1 MKHAK
6 TPSRLPDLQKL
17 HPMHSLGNVPVS
29 EGEIR
34 VERIE
39 NRLKPKVPFPHKHDF
54 YHFLFLEIG
63 SGWHEI
69 DFVRFAVKAPQLY
82 LMKPGEVHSWDLG
95 PRTRGF
101 VLEFTK
107 SSFGRSEQSAHLL
120 AGLDRTP
127 SVISGAAL
135 ARMETI
141 LQLMQEEFTCRRP
154 GYRAALEHLL
164 LALLVQIER
173 ASAASEPKAA
183 RPSSLMEKFRE
194 LVEKNFHREHSVE
207 FYADSLGT
215 TVKNLT
221 TQAARA
227 VGKSAGAVIQD
238 RCVLEAK
245 RLLAYSDRP
254 VSEIG
259 YSLGFEDPNYFA
271 RFFKQRAGVTPGKF
285 RQRAAQVVAL

>member
-1 MKHAK
+1 
-6 TPSRLPDLQKL
+6 
-17 HPMHSLGNVPVS
+17 MHSLGNVPVS

-54 YHFLFLEIG
+54 YHFVYLEAG

-69 DFVRFAVKAPQLY
+69 DFVRFAVQAPQLY
-82 LMKPGEVHSWDLG
+82 LMKPGEVHSWSLG
-95 PRTRGF
+95 ARTRGF

-120 AGLDRTP
+120 GGLDRMP
-127 SVISGAAL
+127 SMVSGGGL
-135 ARMETI
+135 AGMATI
-141 LQLMQEEFTCRRP
+141 LRLMQEEFLSRRP

-164 LALLVQIER
+164 LALLVRIER
-173 ASAASEPKAA
+173 VSAAHEPKAA
-183 RPSSLMEKFRE
+183 KPSSLTERFRG
-194 LVEKNFHREHSVE
+194 LVEENFHREHSVE

-215 TVKNLT
+215 TVKSLT
-221 TQAARA
+221 TQVSRA
-227 VGKSAGAVIQD
+227 LGKSAGAVVQE

-245 RLLAYSDRP
+245 RLLAYTERP
-254 VSEIG
+254 VAEIG
-259 YSLGFEDPNYFA
+259 YSLGYEDPNYFA

-285 RQRAAQVVAL
+285 RRRAAQVVAL